1 VSKEEAKYFYR
12 QGLHLLITER
22 YEEAIEF
29 LTRAIELDPEF
40 IDAYSS
46 RGELY
51 KMTGHLIEGNTDIET
66 AKSLRSGKWSFTTKP
81 AVKRERTK
89 LNMDD
94 IESIYDSVYADRSD
108 EDDSIEFDSEIYDYV
123 FSDDSLDTEE
133 VWDGLIHDDT
143 ETRGFPA
150 ILEFLGGAREEVSG
164 ALLFQPTRK
173 DLTITQEDGS
183 IDRIVY
189 LEQLACIRFA
199 GMPPEFHKEKNSSCH
214 VEIIETSD
222 GNIYHEAIHP
232 EQDMENV
239 LLGFS
244 TKEHTRFKFSLLP
257 ISNIK
262 KRYQERY
269 LGEILLEKRFIAGD
283 VLKSALAE
291 HQQMKKMKFG
301 KIIAKK
307 AQILYA
313 AVELELKKAYE
324 GNMQGLKIGEILLA
338 AGLVNE
344 EQILEA
350 LQYQESL
357 QNKKIGQFLIE
368 KGIIQEKEVYV
379 SLAEKFRIPFVDLRK
394 VKVNKVILSLLPRD
408 IVLKLKVM
416 PIAIKDT
423 SLIVAT
429 LCPDPGPLCEIILKN
444 SPFTDVQFVLA
455 QPSHLKN
462 IIHMLYVIK
471 GLGK

>member
-1 VSKEEAKYFYR
+1 MSKEEAKHFYR
-12 QGLHLLITER
+12 QGLRLLSSER
-22 YEEAIEF
+22 YAEAIEF
-29 LTRAIELDPEF
+29 FTKAVELDPEF
-40 IDAYSS
+40 IDAYSN

-51 KMTGHLIEGNTDIET
+51 KMIGRYVEGNTDTET
-66 AKSLRSGKWSFTTKP
+66 AKALRSGKLSSRTTG
-81 AVKRERTK
+81 KRETSK

-94 IESIYDSVYADRSD
+94 VESIYDAVYSEGDD
-108 EDDSIEFDSEIYDYV
+108 NEDPIEFDGDVYDYV

-133 VWDGLIHDDT
+133 AWDGLIHDDS

-150 ILEFLGGAREEVSG
+150 ILEFLGKGREEVSG
-164 ALLFQPTRK
+164 ALLFQPTK
-173 DLTITQEDGS
+173 EDLTITKDDGS

-189 LEQLACIRFA
+189 LEQLSCIRYA
-199 GMPPEFHKEKNSSCH
+199 GIPSEFDKQPNDSCH
-214 VEIIETSD
+214 IEIIETND

-232 EQDMENV
+232 EQEMGNI

-244 TKEHTRFKFSLLP
+244 TKEHTRFKYSLLP
-257 ISNIK
+257 IGNIK
-262 KRYQERY
+262 KRRQERY
-269 LGEILLEKRFIAGD
+269 LGDILVEKRFIAGD
-283 VLKSALAE
+283 ALKSALEE
-291 HQQMKKMKFG
+291 HQQLRKMKFG

-307 AQILYA
+307 AQILYS

-368 KGIIQEKEVYV
+368 KGIIQEKEIYV
-379 SLAEKFRIPFVDLRK
+379 SLAEQLRIPFVDLRK
-394 VKVNKVILSLLPRD
+394 IKVNKVILSLLPRD
-408 IVLKLKVM
+408 IILQLKVM
-416 PIAIKDT
+416 PIAVKES

-429 LCPDPGPLCEIILKN
+429 LRPDIGPLCEIVLKN
-444 SPFTDVQFVLA
+444 SQFTDVQFVLA
-455 QPSHLKN
+455 QPTHLKN
-462 IIHMLYVIK
+462 IINMLYVVK
-471 GLGK
+471 GVGK